1 MSDSVN
7 NESANDTARTAAFL
21 AEMGITPQWTL
32 RAPPQPATPA
42 PAPANS
48 PAPARATDGGDRPT
62 GLSHPAPVPARAATD
77 THVYA
82 DEAEAAQEADDDGMD
97 AALDAAHELAA
108 ATPRPHI
115 DMTAPE
121 QPDYIVAASQALAGA
136 YKHVAPPV
144 QEFVEP
150 GPSDEELIAR
160 MDWPEL
166 DVAIANCTRCGIC
179 KDGRKPVP
187 GRGARQAVWMVA
199 AGASSAVD
207 EQGGA
212 PLSGEPGRLLVNM
225 LAAVGH
231 AAEHDTYIT
240 NLVKCRPTNSKGGD
254 RAPTQDEAI
263 ACRPF
268 LARELEL
275 TGATMLLTLGQIA
288 ANALQ
293 DQPLQSPLSGARGR
307 RHTFNGV
314 PMVATLH
321 PGELLRRGADKALAW
336 ADLCL
341 ANSADDSAG

>member
-1 MSDSVN
+1 MSGT
-7 NESANDTARTAAFL
+7 SARDAAFL

-32 RAPPQPATPA
+32 RAPPQASVPA
-42 PAPANS
+42 PAAV
-48 PAPARATDGGDRPT
+48 RA
-62 GLSHPAPVPARAATD
+62 STD

-82 DEAEAAQEADDDGMD
+82 DEVDDDDGMEPQVEIE
-97 AALDAAHELAA
+97 AAA
-108 ATPRPHI
+108 ATPRPHA

-136 YKHVAPPV
+136 YKKVAPPV
-144 QEFVEP
+144 EEIVAP
-150 GPSDEELIAR
+150 GPSDEELIAQ

-166 DVAIANCTRCGIC
+166 AVAIANCTRCGAC

-187 GRGARQAVWMVA
+187 GRGARKAVWMVA

-207 EQGGA
+207 EQEGA

-231 AAEHDTYIT
+231 AAGHDTYIT
-240 NLVKCRPTNSKGGD
+240 NLIKCRPTNSKGGD
-254 RAPTQDEAI
+254 RAPTHDEAA

-275 TGATMLLTLGQIA
+275 TGATLLLTLGQIA

-293 DQPLQSPLSGARGR
+293 DQPLQSPLAGARGQ
-307 RHTFNGV
+307 RHAFKGV
-314 PMVATLH
+314 TMVATLH
-321 PGELLRRGADKALAW
+321 PGELLRRGSDKALAW

-341 ANSADDSAG
+341 ANGADEHAG